1 MGALSL
7 ILLIIIATVLYNI
20 FSGGGGAKSVV
31 RFVFNEFVKF
41 NSQLKS
47 ADDNTFMLLSK
58 TNNIVNTAVFNTER
72 QARAFI
78 LNTIFFKRFSNSER
92 ESDRYKLEIE
102 VHGKIERFEFVRN
115 GEKNYS
121 NKLYKFQNLGDLI
134 CTIWYIESG
143 LRGNYYY
150 GSFGGAFDLQP
161 YLDKYS
167 SMAIT
172 DEYEKLCELYAIDDF
187 EL

>member
-1 MGALSL
+1 M
-7 ILLIIIATVLYNI
+7 ILFFILVSAFVFIIYNMLA
-20 FSGGGGAKSVV
+20 GNGGATSIV
-31 RFVFNEFVKF
+31 RFVFAEFVKF
-41 NSQLKS
+41 NSQLQFT
-47 ADDNTFMLLSK
+47 ADKTFLFNVTTM
-58 TNNIVNTAVFNTER
+58 FNTES

-102 VHGKIERFEFVRN
+102 THGKMKRFEFVLN
-115 GEKNYS
+115 GEKS
-121 NKLYKFQNLGDLI
+121 WAELYKFQNLGDLI

-150 GSFGGAFDLQP
+150 GSFGGVFDSSP
-161 YLDKYS
+161 YLDDYS
-167 SMAIT
+167 SKVIT
-172 DEYEKLCELYAIDDF
+172 KEYERQCELHAIDDF